1 VTTAGRA
8 RLTLALV
15 FLTSLILVPV
25 RTPAQPATPP
35 RPIVIR
41 DILVEGSR
49 RVQDAVILGRI
60 KSMVGAPFNPSLL
73 AEDIRSIFALGFFD
87 DVQMRVED
95 FEGGVKVV
103 FVVTERPFVRDV
115 DFVGNKKGDRET
127 LQEKIDIKLGS
138 VYNPVDVQRAVEKLR
153 DWYEDEGYFEVQITP
168 NIEKFADGDVRLV
181 FSIAEGRQI
190 TIEKI
195 VFQGNKGVSDVQL
208 KSAMET
214 KERQYFILRGKVQ
227 RQRLDSDV
235 DRILAAYNDFGYTQA
250 RVESTDVAI
259 DREKARVTITIVVV
273 EGPQFKAGEVKTTG
287 VTLLPEREVERQIR
301 LKPGDIFSVGK
312 VRDSTQAILNLYST
326 IGRASADVNP
336 RREQLGTGNQINL
349 TFEISEGPEVY
360 VERIN
365 INGNVRSQDK
375 ILRRELPL
383 HEGDLYTLQ
392 KRELARQ
399 RLVNLGFFESVSVT
413 TQPGS
418 DKTKIVVN
426 VDVVERATGVFSIGG
441 GYSSV
446 DSLVGTIDLAQRNFL
461 GRGWEAAI
469 RIRAGAETQ
478 QGTISFTE
486 PWLFDR
492 PLSAGFDI
500 YKSLRE
506 YDDYTYD
513 TTGVNLRMSHPF
525 AEYWRWHV
533 GYRASHDDISDIADS
548 ASPQIREEEGVTLT
562 SAVGLSV
569 TRDSRDVVAA
579 PTKGAQTLLR
589 LDFAGL
595 GGDAKYVKT
604 TALQT
609 YFRPLWLGHILGLR
623 GEIGYGFGW
632 ADEDLPLFER
642 FFLGGPNSIRSFKFH
657 DLSPVDESG
666 FKTGGTTQFIGNV
679 EYIIPL
685 PFGFRLAAFFDIGN
699 VWGFGT
705 EFDPTDLRK
714 AVGGGVRWQSPFGP
728 IRVDY
733 GFNLDRKAGE
743 DMGAFHFSVGSPF

>member
-127 LQEKIDIKLGS
+127 LQDKIDIKLGS